1 MIGTAAVY
9 AVFEEYAWQA
19 IYVFAKRKSPPEK
32 PPSLK
37 EIVIIIASL
46 RGFLNRKQDGYPGP
60 KVMWVGLQRSIDII
74 TAWNIFNE
82 SQGYE

>member
-1 MIGTAAVY
+1 MRSMIGTAAVY

-46 RGFLNRKQDGYPGP
+46 GGFLNRKLNGYPA
-60 KVMWVGLQRSIDII
+60 S
-74 TAWNIFNE
+74 
-82 SQGYE
+82 